1 MGEIIPGEE
10 GELGGAGLFGDAI
23 LEGGPGLLRTRV
35 AEGLEETVEE
45 GLRRALFLAFQSFD
59 EVEEGG
65 DQRLGFGGRHGHAA
79 FRGSGA
85 GGGQER
91 RRSREVV
98 QPFAFP
104 AVILCRRAGARG
116 VPLRRSARA
125 LTAPRSALSPLPF
138 FPALP
143 P

>member
-23 LEGGPGLLRTRV
+23 LEGGPGLLRARV

-45 GLRRALFLAFQSFD
+45 GLRLALFIALQGFD
-59 EVEEGG
+59 EVEKGG

-85 GGGQER
+85 RGGARAEAEP
-91 RRSREVV
+91 RSR
-98 QPFAFP
+98 AFICFSGGSFMPPGGSAGRSLP
-104 AVILCRRAGARG
+104 AASAGLDRAA
-116 VPLRRSARA
+116 LR
-125 LTAPRSALSPLPF
+125 P
-138 FPALP
+138 
-143 P
+143 